1 MTKSH
6 LMCKRVLILLSGA
19 AFIVSLA
26 CEKGPS
32 SKDITGSDII
42 VVYARAGQTVKEA
55 VDSLPPTGGI
65 VVLGVGVWS
74 SGYTTDL
81 ITKPNVTIRG
91 SGIPGYNATY
101 TAMNGGTIV
110 QGNLSASTGADY
122 FTVEDLGVDAGP
134 AYINAHNG
142 GVATD
147 ALAIYN
153 GGQVLGAPPVESP
166 RIENVACLGYSPTAA
181 VHCMLVENVNHA
193 YISNVVTVMNQHGF
207 VLKGTNSTVT
217 GVYARG
223 HGINSIDVKSDNY
236 APASND
242 QLSRI
247 TIEPLVALGDTKGII
262 IEGIDAPVSNIGISE
277 AMIRSPLAWGIL
289 VQGASSATP
298 ATALNF
304 FNITVEYDGG
314 SPTSEYCME
323 FVQYVSNVNINHL
336 NCLNMWAG
344 IAPYL
349 PVSGAFTD
357 FNLSNSVLT
366 NIASNGVET
375 YGQWNISDTSFGSIA
390 GNGIMADSGVTTV
403 SGDTF
408 TNIGGSNMSSAGGSF
423 VVLTP

>member
-1 MTKSH
+1 MP
-6 LMCKRVLILLSGA
+6 
-19 AFIVSLA
+19 
-26 CEKGPS
+26 PS
-32 SKDITGSDII
+32 F
-42 VVYARAGQTVKEA
+42 RAQPGQTVKEA
-55 VDSLPPTGGI
+55 VDSLPPEGGT
-65 VVLGVGVWS
+65 VLLGLGVWS
-74 SGYTTDL
+74 GGYTTEF
-81 ITKPNVTIRG
+81 ITKPNVTIQG

-101 TAMNGGTIV
+101 TAMSGGTIV

-122 FTVEDLGVDAGP
+122 FAVEDLGVDAGP

-147 ALAIYN
+147 ALAIFN
-153 GGQVLGAPPVESP
+153 SGQVLGAPPVESP

-193 YISNVVTVMNQHGF
+193 FIGNVVTVMNQHGL

-217 GVYARG
+217 GVHARG
-223 HGINSIDVKSDNY
+223 HGISSVSVKSDNY

-247 TIEPLVALGDTKGII
+247 TIEPLVAPGDTKGIVVA
-262 IEGIDAPVSNIGISE
+262 GIDAPVSDIGVSE

-304 FNITVEYDGG
+304 SNITVEYDGG
-314 SPTSEYCME
+314 SPTSEYCMQ
-323 FVQYVSNVNINHL
+323 FAQYVSNVNIYQL
-336 NCLNMWAG
+336 SCSNMWAG

-366 NIASNGVET
+366 NIATNGVET
-375 YGQWNISDTSFGSIA
+375 YGQWNVSNTSFERIA
-390 GNGIMADSGVTTV
+390 GDGIVADFGVTTV

-408 TNIGGSNMSSAGGSF
+408 ANIGGSDMYSAGGSF